1 MDISCLYE
9 LEAVE
14 PELQHFRITEM
25 MWKSSDLITRNNLN
39 KFSVV
44 FITKCK
50 RALLG

>member
-1 MDISCLYE
+1 MDTSCLQE

-14 PELQHFRITEM
+14 AKFRHFRITET
-25 MWKSSDLITRNNLN
+25 MWKSSGLITRNNLN

-50 RALLG
+50 RALLA